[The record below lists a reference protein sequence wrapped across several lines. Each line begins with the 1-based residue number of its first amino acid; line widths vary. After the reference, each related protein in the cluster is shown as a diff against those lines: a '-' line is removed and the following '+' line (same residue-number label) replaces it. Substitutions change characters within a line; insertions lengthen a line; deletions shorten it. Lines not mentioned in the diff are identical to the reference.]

1 MAVITE
7 RQCSRAVVVVTVVDV
22 AHGAA
27 ESGVVSPAAAAAA
40 AVYISVKISQQ
51 KQYFKRGATTYFGVC
66 ERECVKRV
74 VSNGEHTGVPTNNDG
89 SE

>member
-27 ESGVVSPAAAAAA
+27 ESGVVSPAAAAA